1 MRQVQA
7 QALGPW
13 LSIHQAPLTRQ
24 GIEIRRRQRL
34 GPESVDLCL
43 LLDRKPGRLD
53 STIVDELLHAGLSPY
68 TTSLEN

>member
-1 MRQVQA
+1 MRQV

-13 LSIHQAPLTRQ
+13 LSIQQAPLTRQ

-34 GPESVDLCL
+34 SPEAVDLAL
-43 LLDRKPGRLD
+43 LLNRRPERLD
-53 STIVDELLHAGLSPY
+53 STIVDELLHTGLSPY